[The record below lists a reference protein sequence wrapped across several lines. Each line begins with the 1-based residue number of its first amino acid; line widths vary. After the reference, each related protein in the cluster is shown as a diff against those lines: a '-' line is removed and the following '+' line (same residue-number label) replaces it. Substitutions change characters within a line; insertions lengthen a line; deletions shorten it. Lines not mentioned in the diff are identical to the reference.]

1 MNVHNLDREEM
12 ESLYNLLGKMLNE
25 DEVEKEPLDKMI
37 DEIMDEF
44 NFAAVHKTMVALD
57 WKWAVT
63 SNNKVPTMDELR
75 TEAER
80 LLRDAADVR
89 LDMFKEEPWE
99 SPIFCNTGGFSAAAW
114 CNEDKTKIIRLDLDF
129 IVSSWSARID

>member
-44 NFAAVHKTMVALD
+44 NFATVHKTMVALD

-63 SNNKVPTMDELR
+63 SNNNVPTMDELR

-99 SPIFCNTGGFSAAAW
+99 SPIFCSTGGFSAAAW
-114 CNEDKTKIIRLDLDF
+114 CNEDKTKITRLDLEF
-129 IVSSWSARID
+129 IVSSWNSRID

>member
-12 ESLYNLLGKMLNE
+12 ESLYSLLGKMLNE
-25 DEVEKEPLDKMI
+25 DKVEKEPLDEMI
-37 DEIMDEF
+37 EEIMDEF
-44 NFAAVHKTMVALD
+44 NFATVHKTMVTLD
-57 WKWAVT
+57 WKWAL
-63 SNNKVPTMDELR
+63 SKNYVPSMDELR
-75 TEAER
+75 VEAER

-99 SPIFCNTGGFSAAAW
+99 SPIYCSTGGFSAAAW
-114 CNEDKTKIIRLDLDF
+114 CDESKTRITRLDLDF

>member
-44 NFAAVHKTMVALD
+44 NFAAVHTAMVALD

-129 IVSSWSARID
+129 IVSSWSERID

>member
-1 MNVHNLDREEM
+1 MNVHNLDREQM
-12 ESLYNLLGKMLNE
+12 ESLYNLLGKILNE

-44 NFAAVHKTMVALD
+44 NFATVHKTMVTLD
-57 WKWAVT
+57 WKWALSKNYT
-63 SNNKVPTMDELR
+63 PSMDELR

-89 LDMFKEEPWE
+89 LDMFKDDSWE
-99 SPIFCNTGGFSAAAW
+99 SPIICSTGGFSASAW
-114 CNEDKTKIIRLDLDF
+114 CNEDKTKITRLKLEF
-129 IVSSWSARID
+129 VVSSWTSRID

>member
-44 NFAAVHKTMVALD
+44 NFAMVHKTMVALD
-57 WKWAVT
+57 WKWL
-63 SNNKVPTMDELR
+63 SSESKIPSIESLR
-75 TEAER
+75 KEAER

-89 LDMFKEEPWE
+89 LDIFKDEHWKP
-99 SPIFCNTGGFSAAAW
+99 PIICSTGGFSAAAW
-114 CNEDKTKIIRLDLDF
+114 CNEDKTEIIRLDLDF
-129 IVSSWSARID
+129 IVSSWNSYIIK